1 MMLRFILLIIGIFAC
16 LISSNQAFGTKYFQN
31 AGFETGDF
39 SFWEYGGIASVI
51 QGDGYVPAPHE
62 GNYMALISLPGSP
75 PDYAEGG
82 FRNENYIKQDI
93 DAFDGSISLWY
104 NFFTT
109 DYDYDN
115 PGLLITVDGAPVFS
129 LNANDMNLVEFADPV
144 YSSGWQEFSWDLS
157 GYSGSVELA
166 IFAGNT
172 DYNDFNS
179 WVYVDDI
186 SPKAPPA
193 SPVPEPTTALLLC
206 SGLGVLV
213 LKRLR
218 GAMY

>member
-1 MMLRFILLIIGIFAC
+1 M
-16 LISSNQAFGTKYFQN
+16 
-31 AGFETGDF
+31 
-39 SFWEYGGIASVI
+39 
-51 QGDGYVPAPHE
+51 
-62 GNYMALISLPGSP
+62 
-75 PDYAEGG
+75 
-82 FRNENYIKQDI
+82 
-93 DAFDGSISLWY
+93 SICCS
-104 NFFTT
+104 
-109 DYDYDN
+109 
-115 PGLLITVDGAPVFS
+115 GAPVFS
-129 LNANDMNLVEFADPV
+129 LNANDMDLVEFADPV

-206 SGLGVLV
+206 SGLGVLL

-218 GAMY
+218 GVMY